1 MDRCRYDLGSGAA
14 LIRSAD
20 KLQLNRYHT
29 VLARR
34 FRRDGVLRVDSGDEM
49 SGTSPGM
56 LRALNVWTPFYVGY
70 LPNATARSDACLL
83 AYSLESALSFV
94 VDHSLLSTSLR
105 CRWPRYSAHNSGD
118 LAIIK
123 HRPT

>member
-34 FRRDGVLRVDSGDEM
+34 FRRDGVLRVDSGTEM

-94 VDHSLLSTSLR
+94 VDHSLLSTSL
-105 CRWPRYSAHNSGD
+105 P
-118 LAIIK
+118 LA
-123 HRPT
+123 